1 MDYKYQEVVMKKILI
16 GTMICILALA
26 VAIPALAA
34 DKRISIGTAGT
45 AGALYPMGV
54 AMAETINS
62 KVPGF
67 KASAEA
73 SSASLENIRNLAQG
87 NVDWAISQNEVAFLA
102 YNGQGKYKGRAV
114 KSLRSLF
121 GTLLSWAQIF
131 AAADS
136 NLNSVKDF
144 KGKRIGVGAPG
155 SGGERAANKI
165 LDYYGLTYKDIKPEF
180 ISNTEMVAALKDGTI
195 DAFIITHPLK
205 SAALLD
211 LTTSFKVKMIPVGDD
226 GFYKKYPFFNK
237 LNVPA
242 GVYRNV
248 DKPVP
253 TPTSR
258 IVMYTSTKAG
268 LSEAEVYG
276 LLKGLWENP
285 KGWTG
290 THPAVKKYTLLKDAV
305 KGVSVPLH
313 PGAVKYYKEKGLSIP
328 ASLIK

>member
-1 MDYKYQEVVMKKILI
+1 MRKALS
-16 GTMICILALA
+16 ICMALTLGLALA
-26 VAIPALAA
+26 LPAAAA

-54 AMAETINS
+54 AMAETINRH
-62 KVPGF
+62 VPGF

-102 YNGQGKYKGRAV
+102 YNGEGKYKGRAV
-114 KSLRSLF
+114 SSLRSLF

-131 AAADS
+131 TSADS
-136 NLNSVKDF
+136 KINSVKDF

-155 SGGERAANKI
+155 SGGERAAQKI
-165 LDYYGLTYKDIKPEF
+165 LSYYGLTYKDIKPEF
-180 ISNTEMVAALKDGTI
+180 MSNAEMVAALKDGTL

-211 LTTSFKVKMIPVGDD
+211 LTTSYKVKMVPVADD
-226 GFYKKYPFFNK
+226 GFYKKYPYFNK
-237 LNVPA
+237 LDVPA
-242 GVYRNV
+242 GTYRNV

-258 IVMYTSTKAG
+258 VVMYTSTKAN
-268 LSEAEVYG
+268 LSTDAVYA
-276 LLKGLWENP
+276 LLKGLWANTGE
-285 KGWTG
+285 WTN
-290 THPAVKKYTLLKDAV
+290 THPAVKKYTILQDAV
-305 KGVSVPLH
+305 KGLQVPLH
-313 PGAVKYYKEKGLSIP
+313 PGAVKFYKEKGLDVP
-328 ASLIK
+328 PKLIK